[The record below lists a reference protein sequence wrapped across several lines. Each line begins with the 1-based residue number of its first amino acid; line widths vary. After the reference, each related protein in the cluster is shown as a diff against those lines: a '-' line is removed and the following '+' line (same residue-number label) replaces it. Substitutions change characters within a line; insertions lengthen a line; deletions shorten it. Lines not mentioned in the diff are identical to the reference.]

1 MRSVFLASA
10 LTAGLMWLAF
20 GSAPAQSQTDGAAAS
35 CQTCGGQGAACPHC
49 KAGKDCPHC
58 TDGKTC
64 PHCTDGK
71 ACPKCKQGK
80 ACAHCGKGHPHHGKW
95 GSHKWEY
102 KCVRS
107 AKKPDTMTRQFSGLG
122 EQGWRLV
129 EADGGIWCFSR
140 MRKSE

>member
-49 KAGKDCPHC
+49 AAGKDCPRC

-64 PHCTDGK
+64 PHCADVK
-71 ACPKCKQGK
+71 ACPQCK
-80 ACAHCGKGHPHHGKW
+80 HG
-95 GSHKWEY
+95 KWEY
-102 KCVRS
+102 KCVRP
-107 AKKPDTMTRQFSGLG
+107 AKKPEAMTKQFSGLG
-122 EQGWRLV
+122 ERGWRLV